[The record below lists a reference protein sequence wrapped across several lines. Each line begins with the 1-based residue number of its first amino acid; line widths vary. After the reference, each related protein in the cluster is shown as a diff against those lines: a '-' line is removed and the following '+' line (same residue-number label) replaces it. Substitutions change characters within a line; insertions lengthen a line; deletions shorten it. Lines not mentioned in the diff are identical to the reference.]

1 MIAFILDMP
10 GKGSWNN
17 QWSGEGKL
25 YVKFKSDNQVPKE
38 YIGQSFTYR
47 WPDGW
52 VASIKVEKVPSNE
65 ANKMKKKSAG
75 FCGYD
80 WMIDSIIN
88 HGSIITP
95 ENFIEEYGTEEQK
108 FILEICQ
115 LIGAGN
121 HDKDFTFIKDFHI
134 NYKDLAVLLENNLIH
149 ESDELYNG
157 GPTINEV
164 LKFMTNYKEE
174 LYVISAD
181 ASNKHIIYKSI
192 YKNPYDSIKNSNSI
206 DELDQIFKNA
216 LYIDIMFDG
225 KTKEYKFI

>member
-25 YVKFKSDNQVPKE
+25 YVKFKSDNEVPKE

-52 VASIKVEKVPSNE
+52 VASIKVEKMPSNE

-80 WMIDSIIN
+80 WMINSIIN

-95 ENFIEEYGTEEQK
+95 EDFIEEYGTEEQK

-115 LIGAGN
+115 LIGVGN
-121 HDKDFTFIKDFHI
+121 HDKDFTIIRDFHI
-134 NYKDLAVLLENNLIH
+134 YRKDLEVLLENNLIN
-149 ESDELYNG
+149 ESDELYSG
-157 GPTINEV
+157 GPTINDI
-164 LKFMTNYKEE
+164 LKFRTRYEDE
-174 LYVISAD
+174 LYILTAK
-181 ASNKHIIYKSI
+181 AEHKTIIYTSF
-192 YKNPYDSIKNSNSI
+192 YKNNFDKINREESAK
-206 DELDQIFKNA
+206 ELDQLFKNVPS
-216 LYIDIMFDG
+216 IDIMYDG
-225 KTKEYKFI
+225 TKQYKFI